1 MTALATPVA
10 APSRDDV
17 HAFYDAYYAALDGGR
32 LEEWPDFFVE
42 DCLYRI
48 IPRENYEAGQ
58 RQCLMQGDSKG
69 MLIDRVR
76 AIRTT
81 QVYAPR
87 YCRRFYSG
95 LRVVKRTGSEL
106 ETEQNMLAVQT
117 LVSQPSKIL
126 GCGTSR
132 DRLILTD
139 GGHLKFVE
147 RTIVLDTE
155 MIDNT
160 IIYPF

>member
-1 MTALATPVA
+1 LTVDTNLVA
-10 APSRDDV
+10 APSREDV
-17 HAFYDAYYAALDGGR
+17 RAFYDAYYEALDDDR
-32 LEEWPDFFVE
+32 LEEWSGFFVQ

-58 RQCLMQGDSKG
+58 EACIIQGDSKG
-69 MLIDRVR
+69 MLFDRVQ
-76 AIRTT
+76 AIRST

-95 LRVVKRTGSEL
+95 LRVVNKTEREL
-106 ETEQNMLAVQT
+106 EVRQNLLVIHT

-126 GCGTSR
+126 GCGICH
-132 DRLILTD
+132 DRLVVTD
-139 GGHLKFVE
+139 DGHLRFVE
-147 RTIVLDTE
+147 RTVVLDTE

>member
-1 MTALATPVA
+1 MTVQTKPVM
-10 APSRDDV
+10 APSREAF
-17 HAFYDAYYAALDGGR
+17 HAFYDSYLEVLDDGR
-32 LEEWPDFFVE
+32 LEEWPEFFVG

-58 RQCLMQGDSKG
+58 ETCIIQGDSKD
-69 MLIDRVR
+69 MLIDRVQ
-76 AIRTT
+76 AIRST
-81 QVYAPR
+81 QVFAPR

-95 LRVVKRTGSEL
+95 LRLVNGAGGEWQVR
-106 ETEQNMLAVQT
+106 QNLLAIHT

-126 GCGTSR
+126 ACAVSH
-132 DRLILTD
+132 DRLVVTD
-139 GGHLKFVE
+139 GGDLKLLE

-160 IIYPF
+160 IIYPL